1 MSWIFFF
8 NRYVLKPGQVL
19 TTVLLCFLFR
29 RKIPPEGTLTLSGL
43 QARGCLDHAVA
54 NPVRVKANRL
64 GSAPPSVKLPM
75 PLILPIWKT
84 KLPSGHESRSNEE
97 LLVVT
102 ECVGS
107 EL

>member
-1 MSWIFFF
+1 M
-8 NRYVLKPGQVL
+8 L

-43 QARGCLDHAVA
+43 QARGCLDHAV
-54 NPVRVKANRL
+54 RVKANRL
-64 GSAPPSVKLPM
+64 GSALPSVKLPM
-75 PLILPIWKT
+75 PLTLPIWKT
-84 KLPSGHESRSNEE
+84 RLPSGHESRSNEE

-102 ECVGS
+102 ECVWS